1 MTQLSV
7 HTVRG
12 DTVESTH
19 RVSVAVCDATGT
31 LRARSG
37 DVERRTF
44 LRSAAKPFQA
54 LPLVLD
60 GAAERFAV
68 SDEELALACASHSSE
83 PRHVAIAKVWLE
95 RLGLTEDDL
104 ACGPHQPLSLD
115 FTVTEPG
122 VEIAQPE
129 RPLTRATNNCSG
141 KHTGMMALALH
152 HGWETAGYHLPE
164 HPVQQRVEAELREW
178 AGITPEEVGRGT
190 DGCGVVSF
198 AISLRATA
206 AAMARL
212 ATADTDAPRRVV
224 GAMMRHPELVG
235 GIGRLETALMA
246 TYTERLI
253 AKVGAEGV
261 YVAGIRDLGLGLA
274 LKVEDGS
281 NWAAVVSL
289 IAVLERLGLDPP
301 PSSVLPQFA
310 ERPVLNTRDEPVG
323 AMRAVG
329 EIEVS

>member
-1 MTQLSV
+1 V
-7 HTVRG
+7 
-12 DTVESTH
+12 D
-19 RVSVAVCDATGT
+19 
-31 LRARSG
+31 
-37 DVERRTF
+37 RRTI

-83 PRHVAIAKVWLE
+83 PRHVAIARGWLE
-95 RLGLTEDDL
+95 RLGLTEEDL
-104 ACGPHQPLSLD
+104 ACGPHPPLSRD

-122 VEIAQPE
+122 VQIAEPVG
-129 RPLTRATNNCSG
+129 PMTRAASNCSG

-152 HGWETAGYHLPE
+152 HGWETAGYHLPD

-178 AGITPEEVGRGT
+178 AGITPDQVGRGT

-206 AAMARL
+206 TALARL
-212 ATADTDAPRRVV
+212 VTAEADAPQRVV
-224 GAMMRHPELVG
+224 GAMMRHPEMVG
-235 GIGRLETALMA
+235 GIGRLETELMQS
-246 TYTERLI
+246 YPGRLF

-261 YVAGIRDLGLGLA
+261 YITGVRDLGLGLA
-274 LKVEDGS
+274 MKVEDGS
-281 NWAAVVSL
+281 NWAAVVAL
-289 IAVLERLGLDPP
+289 IAVLDQLGLDPP

-310 ERPVLNTRDEPVG
+310 ERPLLNTRFETVG
-323 AMRAVG
+323 ALRAVG
-329 EIEVS
+329 AVERL